1 VQRHGTVLSCGRYGC
16 VVRLD
21 DGRIANLPS
30 SEPSHGDVRR
40 AATHGRRPHLPFIVS
55 EKDGWLTLRLAD
67 EALTE
72 QPEPATPAAEGHAA
86 DGSNL
91 DEKIIDYLRQT
102 EDWDPKGAIASRAH
116 EAKQARA
123 DRLLPVEMRARKQYR
138 ESPKKPPRKKR

>member
-1 VQRHGTVLSCGRYGC
+1 VQINGTVLSCGRFGC

-40 AATHGRRPHLPFIVS
+40 AASHGRRPNLPFIVS
-55 EKDGWLTLRLAD
+55 EKDGWLTLRLAG

-72 QPEPATPAAEGHAA
+72 PEQASPTSEVRAA
-86 DGSNL
+86 DDSNL

-123 DRLLPVEMRARKQYR
+123 DRLLPFEMRARKQYR

>member
-1 VQRHGTVLSCGRYGC
+1 VQINGTVLSCGRYGC

-30 SEPSHGDVRR
+30 SEPGHSDVRR
-40 AATHGRRPHLPFIVS
+40 AATHGRRPNLPFIVS

-72 QPEPATPAAEGHAA
+72 QPEQAAPASEVRPA
-86 DGSNL
+86 DDSNL

-116 EAKQARA
+116 EAKEPRA
-123 DRLLPVEMRARKQYR
+123 DRLLPFEMRARRQYR

>member
-1 VQRHGTVLSCGRYGC
+1 VQISGTVLSCGRYGC

-30 SEPSHGDVRR
+30 SEPSHADVRR
-40 AATHGRRPHLPFIVS
+40 AASHGRRPHLRFIVS

-67 EALTE
+67 EEPT
-72 QPEPATPAAEGHAA
+72 QPAEPASPASEGGPA
-86 DGSNL
+86 DDSNL

-123 DRLLPVEMRARKQYR
+123 DRLLPFEMRARRQYR

>member
-1 VQRHGTVLSCGRYGC
+1 VQISGTVLSCGRYGC

-40 AATHGRRPHLPFIVS
+40 AASRRRRPHLPFIVS
-55 EKDGWLTLRLAD
+55 EKDGWLTLRLAG

-72 QPEPATPAAEGHAA
+72 REQASPSSEVRAA
-86 DGSNL
+86 DDSNL

-116 EAKQARA
+116 ETKEPRA
-123 DRLLPVEMRARKQYR
+123 DRLLPFEMRARRQYR

>member
-1 VQRHGTVLSCGRYGC
+1 MQINGTVLSCGRFGC

-40 AATHGRRPHLPFIVS
+40 AASHGRRPNLPFIVS
-55 EKDGWLTLRLAD
+55 EKDGWLTLRLAG

-72 QPEPATPAAEGHAA
+72 PEQASPTSEVRAA
-86 DGSNL
+86 DDSNL

-123 DRLLPVEMRARKQYR
+123 DRLLPFEMRARKQYR